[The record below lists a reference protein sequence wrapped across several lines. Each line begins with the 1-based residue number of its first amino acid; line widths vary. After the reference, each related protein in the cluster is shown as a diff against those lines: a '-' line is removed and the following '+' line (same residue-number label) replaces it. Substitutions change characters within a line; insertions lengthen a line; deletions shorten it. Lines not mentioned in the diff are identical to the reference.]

1 MSLFESFKLGTIRA
15 KNRILVP
22 PYNDN
27 IAQKDGRLSHTIYE
41 NSMRLVRQGAGIII
55 FNNAFVTQQGKSNAL
70 QLGIAEENHLP
81 GLKNLVSHVKAEGVI
96 AGIRLSHAGAKTSER
111 ICGEQ
116 PIGPSSINF
125 GKDFDLS
132 RSFDD
137 DDVEE
142 LCLFFSHAIERAE
155 EAGFDFVEINGAQ
168 QQLLDQCLH
177 PRYNNREDS
186 YGGGLENRLKLA
198 CKIIKAMKERVK
210 SRLMISYFF
219 SIHDKLE
226 DGFMSKDL
234 RQMIKLLEDAG
245 VDIFHPIT
253 IHVMNKFFDSEETL
267 LEWVSRYTE
276 KSIIVEGNIKST
288 QVLKEVLAIDKATM
302 YGIDKAL
309 FARPNWYQFL
319 QKKIAG

>member
-1 MSLFESFKLGTIRA
+1 MSLFESFKLGDLRV

-22 PYNDN
+22 PYQDGL
-27 IAQKDGRLSHTIYE
+27 AQRDGKVSHPIYE
-41 NSMRLVRQGAGIII
+41 HVMRLVRQGAGIVILNSSYI
-55 FNNAFVTQQGKSNAL
+55 TQQGKSHPL
-70 QLGIAEENHLP
+70 QLGIAEEEHLA
-81 GLKNLVSHVKAEGVI
+81 GLKNLVKHIKAEGVV
-96 AGIRLSHAGAKTSER
+96 AGIRLSHAGAKTSEK

-125 GKDFDLS
+125 GKDYDLS
-132 RSFDD
+132 RPFDK

-142 LCLFFSHAIERAE
+142 LCLFYAHAIERAE
-155 EAGFDFVEINGAQ
+155 EAGFDFVELNGAQ

-177 PRYNNREDS
+177 PRYNAREDE
-186 YGGGLENRLKLA
+186 YGGKLENRLRLA
-198 CKIIKAMKERVK
+198 CEIIEAMKERVK
-210 SRLMISYFF
+210 GRLKIGYFF

-226 DGFMSKDL
+226 DGFNQKHLKS
-234 RQMIKLLEDAG
+234 MIKLLEDAG

-267 LEWVSRYTE
+267 LEWVSKTTD

>member
-1 MSLFESFKLGTIRA
+1 MSLFDTVKIGNRRA

-22 PYNDN
+22 PYHDN
-27 IAQKDGRLSHTIYE
+27 MAQKDGKVSHAIYE
-41 NSMRLVRQGAGIII
+41 HLMRLVREGAGIVI
-55 FNNAFVTQQGKSNAL
+55 FNSAYITRQGKASPF
-70 QLGIAEENHLP
+70 QLGIAEEDHLG
-81 GLKNLVSHVKAEGVI
+81 GLKNLVSHIKVEGVVV
-96 AGIRLSHAGAKTSER
+96 GIRLSHAGAKTSER
-111 ICGEQ
+111 VCGEQ

-132 RSFDD
+132 RPFDE

-142 LCLFFSHAIERAE
+142 LCLFYSHAIERAE
-155 EAGFDFVEINGAQ
+155 EAGFDFVELNGAH

-177 PRYNNREDS
+177 PRYNNREDRF
-186 YGGGLENRLKLA
+186 GGKLENRLRLA
-198 CKIIKAMKERVK
+198 SMITRAMKERVK
-210 SRLMISYFF
+210 SRLMVGYFF

-226 DGFMSKDL
+226 DGFNAKHL
-234 RQMIKLLEDAG
+234 KVMIKILEEAG
-245 VDIFHPIT
+245 IDMFHPIT

-267 LEWVSRYTE
+267 LEWVSKFTD

-288 QVLKEVLAIDKATM
+288 QVLKEVLAINKSTM

>member
-1 MSLFESFKLGTIRA
+1 MSLFESFKLGSIRA

-41 NSMRLVRQGAGIII
+41 NSMRLVRQGAGVIIL
-55 FNNAFVTQQGKSNAL
+55 NNAFVTQQGKSNAL

-111 ICGEQ
+111 TCGEQ

-132 RSFDD
+132 RSFDE

-155 EAGFDFVEINGAQ
+155 EAGLI
-168 QQLLDQCLH
+168 LL
-177 PRYNNREDS
+177 N
-186 YGGGLENRLKLA
+186 
-198 CKIIKAMKERVK
+198 
-210 SRLMISYFF
+210 
-219 SIHDKLE
+219 
-226 DGFMSKDL
+226 
-234 RQMIKLLEDAG
+234 
-245 VDIFHPIT
+245 
-253 IHVMNKFFDSEETL
+253 
-267 LEWVSRYTE
+267 
-276 KSIIVEGNIKST
+276 
-288 QVLKEVLAIDKATM
+288 
-302 YGIDKAL
+302 
-309 FARPNWYQFL
+309 
-319 QKKIAG
+319 

>member
-1 MSLFESFKLGTIRA
+1 MSLFETFKIGNKRA

-22 PYNDN
+22 PYQDDM
-27 IAQKDGRLSHTIYE
+27 AQRDGKVSHTIFE
-41 NSMRLVRQGAGIII
+41 HLMRLVREGAGVVV
-55 FNNAFVTQQGKSNAL
+55 FNSSYVTKQGKSSAF
-70 QLGIAEENHLP
+70 QLGIAEEDHLA
-81 GLKNLVSHVKAEGVI
+81 GLKNLVTHIKAEGVI
-96 AGIRLSHAGAKTSER
+96 TGIRLSHAGAKTSEKV
-111 ICGEQ
+111 CGEQ

-132 RSFDD
+132 RPFDE

-142 LCLFFSHAIERAE
+142 LCLFYAHAIERAE
-155 EAGFDFVEINGAQ
+155 EAGFDFVELNGAQ

-177 PRYNNREDS
+177 PRHNNREDRF
-186 YGGGLENRLKLA
+186 GGKLENRLRLA
-198 CKIIKAMKERVK
+198 TMLVKAMKERVK
-210 SRLMISYFF
+210 NRLMVGYFF

-226 DGFMSKDL
+226 DGFNAKHLKS
-234 RQMIKLLEDAG
+234 MIKILEDAG
-245 VDIFHPIT
+245 VDMFHPIT

-267 LEWVSRYTE
+267 LEWVSKYTE

-319 QKKIAG
+319 QKKISG

>member
-1 MSLFESFKLGTIRA
+1 
-15 KNRILVP
+15 LVQH
-22 PYNDN
+22 
-27 IAQKDGRLSHTIYE
+27 I
-41 NSMRLVRQGAGIII
+41 
-55 FNNAFVTQQGKSNAL
+55 
-70 QLGIAEENHLP
+70 
-81 GLKNLVSHVKAEGVI
+81 KAEGVI
-96 AGIRLSHAGAKTSER
+96 VGIRLSHAGAKTSEK

-132 RSFDD
+132 RPFDE

-142 LCLFFSHAIERAE
+142 LCLFYSHSIERAE

-168 QQLLDQCLH
+168 QQLFDQCLH
-177 PRYNNREDS
+177 PRYNNREDE
-186 YGGGLENRLKLA
+186 YGGKLENRLRLV
-198 CKIIKAMKERVK
+198 CKIIRAMNERIK
-210 SRLMISYFF
+210 SRLRIGYFF

-226 DGFMSKDL
+226 DGFNSNHLKT
-234 RQMIKLLEDAG
+234 MIKLLEDAG
-245 VDIFHPIT
+245 ISIFHPIT

-267 LEWVSRYTE
+267 LEWVSRFTNRDV
-276 KSIIVEGNIKST
+276 IVEGNIKST

-309 FARPNWYQFL
+309 FARSNWYQFL

>member
-1 MSLFESFKLGTIRA
+1 MSLFESFKIKNIRV

-22 PYNDN
+22 PYHEG

-41 NSMRLVRQGAGIII
+41 NTMRLVRQGAGIVI
-55 FNNAFVTQQGKSNAL
+55 FNNAFVTQQGKFNVL
-70 QLGIAEENHLP
+70 QLGVAEETHLP

-96 AGIRLSHAGAKTSER
+96 TGIRLSHAGAKTSER

-125 GKDFDLS
+125 GKDYDLS
-132 RSFDD
+132 RSFDK

-142 LCLFFSHAIERAE
+142 LCLFFAHAIERAE

-177 PRYNNREDS
+177 TRYNHREDE
-186 YGGGLENRLKLA
+186 YGGSLENRLRLA
-198 CKIIKAMKERVK
+198 CEIIRAMKERVK

-226 DGFMSKDL
+226 DGFSAKDL
-234 RQMIKLLEDAG
+234 KTMIKLLLDAG
-245 VDIFHPIT
+245 IEIFHPIT
-253 IHVMNKFFDSEETL
+253 IHVMNKFFDGEETL
-267 LEWVSRYTE
+267 LEWVSKFTE

-288 QVLKEVLAIDKATM
+288 QVLKEVLTIDKATM

-309 FARPNWYQFL
+309 FTRPNWYQFL

>member
-1 MSLFESFKLGTIRA
+1 MSLFETFKLGSKRA

-27 IAQKDGRLSHTIYE
+27 MAKKDGKVSHAIYE
-41 NSMRLVRQGAGIII
+41 HLMRLAREGAGVVIFNSSYIARQGKASP
-55 FNNAFVTQQGKSNAL
+55 F
-70 QLGIAEENHLP
+70 QLGIAEEEHLA
-81 GLKNLVSHVKAEGVI
+81 GLKKLVSRMQAEGVVT
-96 AGIRLSHAGAKTSER
+96 GIRLSHAGAKTSEKM
-111 ICGEQ
+111 CGEQ
-116 PIGPSSINF
+116 PIGPTSINF

-132 RSFDD
+132 RPFDD

-142 LCLFFSHAIERAE
+142 LCLFYSHAIERAE
-155 EAGFDFVEINGAQ
+155 EAGFDFVELNGAH

-177 PRYNNREDS
+177 PRYNSREDKF
-186 YGGGLENRLKLA
+186 GGKLENRLRLA
-198 CKIIKAMKERVK
+198 SMIVQAMKERVK
-210 SRLMISYFF
+210 SRLLVGYFF

-226 DGFMSKDL
+226 DGFNWRHLKV
-234 RQMIKLLEDAG
+234 MIKKLEEAG
-245 VDIFHPIT
+245 VDMFHPVT

-267 LEWVSRYTE
+267 LEWVSKFTDRYV
-276 KSIIVEGNIKST
+276 IVEGNIKST
-288 QVLKEVLAIDKATM
+288 QVLKEVLAIEKATM

>member
-55 FNNAFVTQQGKSNAL
+55 FNNAFVTQQGKSSAL

-234 RQMIKLLEDAG
+234 RQMIKLLENAG

>member
-1 MSLFESFKLGTIRA
+1 MSLFETFKIGNQRA

-22 PYNDN
+22 PYQDDM
-27 IAQKDGRLSHTIYE
+27 AQRDGKVSHTIFE
-41 NSMRLVRQGAGIII
+41 HLMRLVREGAGVVV
-55 FNNAFVTQQGKSNAL
+55 FNSSYVTKQGKSSTF
-70 QLGIAEENHLP
+70 QLGIAEEDHLA
-81 GLKNLVSHVKAEGVI
+81 GLKNLVTHIKAEGVI
-96 AGIRLSHAGAKTSER
+96 AGIRLSHAGAKTSEKV
-111 ICGEQ
+111 CGEQ

-132 RSFDD
+132 RPFDE

-142 LCLFFSHAIERAE
+142 LCLFYAHAIERAE
-155 EAGFDFVEINGAQ
+155 EAGFDFVELNGAQ

-177 PRYNNREDS
+177 PRHNNREDRF
-186 YGGGLENRLKLA
+186 GGKLENRLRLA
-198 CKIIKAMKERVK
+198 TMLVKAMKERVK
-210 SRLMISYFF
+210 NRLMVGYFF

-226 DGFMSKDL
+226 DGFNAKHLKS
-234 RQMIKLLEDAG
+234 MIKILEEAG
-245 VDIFHPIT
+245 VDMFHPIT

-267 LEWVSRYTE
+267 LEWVSKYTE

-319 QKKIAG
+319 QKKISG

>member
-1 MSLFESFKLGTIRA
+1 MSLFESFKFGNIRA

-22 PYNDN
+22 PYYNGN
-27 IAQKDGRLSHTIYE
+27 AQRDGRVSHAIYE
-41 NSMRLVRQGAGIII
+41 NLIRLVRQGAGIII
-55 FNNAFVTQQGKSNAL
+55 VNSSFVTQQGKSHPL
-70 QLGIAEENHLP
+70 QLGIAEEEHLP
-81 GLKNLVSHVKAEGVI
+81 SLRNLVKHIKAEGVL
-96 AGIRLSHAGAKTSER
+96 AGIRLSHAGAKTSEK

-125 GKDFDLS
+125 GKDYDLS
-132 RSFDD
+132 RSFDE

-142 LCLFFSHAIERAE
+142 LCLFYAHSIERAE
-155 EAGFDFVEINGAQ
+155 EAGFDFVELNGAQ

-177 PRYNNREDS
+177 PRYNNREDQ
-186 YGGGLENRLKLA
+186 YGGKLENRLKLA
-198 CKIIKAMKERVK
+198 CKIVEAMKERVK
-210 SRLMISYFF
+210 SRLMIGYFF

-226 DGFMSKDL
+226 DGFNEKNL
-234 RQMIKLLEDAG
+234 KTMIKLLEKSG
-245 VDIFHPIT
+245 VDIFHPVT

-267 LEWVSRYTE
+267 LDWVSKYTD

-288 QVLKEVLAIDKATM
+288 QVLKEVLALDKATM

>member
-1 MSLFESFKLGTIRA
+1 MSLFESFKFGDLRA
-15 KNRILVP
+15 KNRIVVP
-22 PYNDN
+22 PYQDG
-27 IAQKDGRLSHTIYE
+27 IAQKDGKVSPAIYE
-41 NSMRLVRQGAGIII
+41 HLMRLVRQGTGIII
-55 FNNAFVTQQGKSNAL
+55 FNSAYITQQGKSHPL
-70 QLGIAEENHLP
+70 QLGIAEEDHLP
-81 GLKNLVSHVKAEGVI
+81 GLRNLVQHIKAEGVI
-96 AGIRLSHAGAKTSER
+96 VGIRLSHAGAKTSEK

-132 RSFDD
+132 RPFDE

-142 LCLFFSHAIERAE
+142 LCLFYSHSIERAE

-168 QQLLDQCLH
+168 QQLFDQCLH
-177 PRYNNREDS
+177 PRYNNREDE
-186 YGGGLENRLKLA
+186 YGGKLENRLRLV
-198 CKIIKAMKERVK
+198 CKIIRAMNERVK
-210 SRLMISYFF
+210 SRLRIGYFF

-226 DGFMSKDL
+226 DGFNSNHLKT
-234 RQMIKLLEDAG
+234 MIKLLEDAG
-245 VDIFHPIT
+245 ISIFHPIT

-267 LEWVSRYTE
+267 LEWVSRFTNRDV
-276 KSIIVEGNIKST
+276 IVEGNIKST

-309 FARPNWYQFL
+309 FARSNWYQFL

>member
-1 MSLFESFKLGTIRA
+1 MSLFETFKLGNKRS

-27 IAQKDGRLSHTIYE
+27 MALKDGKVSPAIFEHY
-41 NSMRLVRQGAGIII
+41 MRLAREGAGVVVL
-55 FNNAFVTQQGKSNAL
+55 NSAFVTKQGKAQPF
-70 QLGIAEENHLP
+70 QLGVAEEDHLP
-81 GLKNLVSHVKAEGVI
+81 GLRNLVKHMKAEGVI
-96 AGIRLSHAGAKTSER
+96 TGIRLSHAGAKTNER

-132 RSFDD
+132 RSFDE

-142 LCLFFSHAIERAE
+142 LCLFYAHAIERAE
-155 EAGFDFVEINGAQ
+155 EAGFDFVELNGAQ

-177 PRYNNREDS
+177 PRYNNREDQF
-186 YGGGLENRLKLA
+186 GGKLENRLRLA
-198 CKIIKAMKERVK
+198 CMIVKAMKERIR
-210 SRLMISYFF
+210 SRLMVGYFF

-226 DGFMSKDL
+226 DGFSSKHL
-234 RQMIKLLEDAG
+234 KAMIRLLEDAG

-267 LEWVSRYTE
+267 LEWVSKFTD
-276 KSIIVEGNIKST
+276 KTIIVEGNIKST

-309 FARPNWYQFL
+309 FARSNWYQFL
-319 QKKIAG
+319 QKKISG

>member
-1 MSLFESFKLGTIRA
+1 MSLFETFKLGNRRA

-22 PYNDN
+22 PYHDG
-27 IAQKDGRLSHTIYE
+27 IAQRDGRVSHTLYE
-41 NSMRLVRQGAGIII
+41 HLMRLVRQGAGIVV
-55 FNNAFVTQQGKSNAL
+55 FNSGYITQQGKSHPL
-70 QLGIAEENHLP
+70 QLGIAEEEHLP
-81 GLKNLVSHVKAEGVI
+81 GLRNLVKHIKAEGAI
-96 AGIRLSHAGAKTSER
+96 AGIRLSHGGAKTSEK

-116 PIGPSSINF
+116 PIGPSAINF

-132 RSFDD
+132 RPFDK

-142 LCLFFSHAIERAE
+142 LCLFYAHAIERAE
-155 EAGFDFVEINGAQ
+155 EAGFDFVELNGAQ

-177 PRYNNREDS
+177 PRYNSREDD
-186 YGGGLENRLKLA
+186 YGGSLKNRLRLA
-198 CKIIKAMKERVK
+198 CKIVEAMNKRVK
-210 SRLMISYFF
+210 NRLLVGYFF

-226 DGFMSKDL
+226 DGFNAKNLKM
-234 RQMIKLLEDAG
+234 MIKLLEDAG
-245 VDIFHPIT
+245 VSIFHPIT

-267 LEWVSRYTE
+267 LEWVSKFTD
-276 KSIIVEGNIKST
+276 KHIIVEGNIKST
-288 QVLKEVLAIDKATM
+288 QVLKEVLAIDKSTM

>member
-1 MSLFESFKLGTIRA
+1 MSLFESFKLESIRA

-22 PYNDN
+22 PYFEG
-27 IAQKDGRLSHTIYE
+27 IAQKDGRISHTIYE
-41 NSMRLVRQGAGIII
+41 HLMRLVRQGAGIVV
-55 FNNAFVTQQGKSNAL
+55 FNNSYVTQQGKSHPL
-70 QLGIAEENHLP
+70 QLGIAEEVHLP
-81 GLKNLVSHVKAEGVI
+81 GLKNLVSHIKAEGVVT
-96 AGIRLSHAGAKTSER
+96 GIRLSHAGAKTSEK

-116 PIGPSSINF
+116 PIGPSSLNF

-132 RSFDD
+132 RPFDN

-155 EAGFDFVEINGAQ
+155 EAGFDFVELNGAQ

-177 PRYNNREDS
+177 TRYNSREDE
-186 YGGGLENRLKLA
+186 YGGKLENRLRLA
-198 CKIIKAMKERVK
+198 CEIVRAMKKRVN
-210 SRLMISYFF
+210 SRLLVGYFF

-226 DGFMSKDL
+226 DGFNAKNLKIML
-234 RQMIKLLEDAG
+234 KLLEDAG

-267 LEWVSRYTE
+267 LEWVSKCTD

-288 QVLKEVLAIDKATM
+288 QVLKEVLAIEKATM

-309 FARPNWYQFL
+309 FARSNWYQFL

>member
-1 MSLFESFKLGTIRA
+1 MQALFKRDLGEVV
-15 KNRILVP
+15 LL
-22 PYNDN
+22 
-27 IAQKDGRLSHTIYE
+27 GH
-41 NSMRLVRQGAGIII
+41 RQRMPVQYALGKAADRGAG
-55 FNNAFVTQQGKSNAL
+55 V
-70 QLGIAEENHLP
+70 AEQNP
-81 GLKNLVSHVKAEGVI
+81 ASTV
-96 AGIRLSHAGAKTSER
+96 
-111 ICGEQ
+111 
-116 PIGPSSINF
+116 
-125 GKDFDLS
+125 
-132 RSFDD
+132 
-137 DDVEE
+137 
-142 LCLFFSHAIERAE
+142 AI
-155 EAGFDFVEINGAQ
+155 

-177 PRYNNREDS
+177 PRYNNREDT
-186 YGGGLENRLKLA
+186 YGGDLENRLKLA

-226 DGFMSKDL
+226 DGFISKDL
-234 RQMIKLLEDAG
+234 RQMIKLLENAG

>member
-1 MSLFESFKLGTIRA
+1 MSLFESFKLGNIRA

-22 PYNDN
+22 PYNDG
-27 IAQKDGRLSHTIYE
+27 IAQKDGRVSHAIYE
-41 NSMRLVRQGAGIII
+41 HLMRLVRQGAGIVI
-55 FNNAFVTQQGKSNAL
+55 FNTAYITQQGKSHPL
-70 QLGIAEENHLP
+70 QLGVAEENHLP
-81 GLKNLVSHVKAEGVI
+81 GLKNLVSHIKAEGVI
-96 AGIRLSHAGAKTSER
+96 TGIRLSHAGAKTSER

-116 PIGPSSINF
+116 PIGPSAINF

-132 RSFDD
+132 RPFDQ

-142 LCLFFSHAIERAE
+142 LCLFYSHAIERAE
-155 EAGFDFVEINGAQ
+155 EAGFDFVELNGAQ

-177 PRYNNREDS
+177 PRYNTREDE
-186 YGGGLENRLKLA
+186 YGGKLENRLRLA
-198 CKIIKAMKERVK
+198 CNIVKAMKERVN
-210 SRLMISYFF
+210 SRLMVGYFF

-226 DGFMSKDL
+226 DGFNAKNL
-234 RQMIKLLEDAG
+234 KTMIKILEDAG

-267 LEWVSRYTE
+267 LEWVSKYTE

>member
-1 MSLFESFKLGTIRA
+1 MSLFESFKLGNIRA

-55 FNNAFVTQQGKSNAL
+55 LNNAFVTQQGKSNAL
-70 QLGIAEENHLP
+70 QLGVAEENHLP

-111 ICGEQ
+111 ICREQ

-155 EAGFDFVEINGAQ
+155 EAGFDFVELNGAQ

-177 PRYNNREDS
+177 PRYNNREDNF
-186 YGGGLENRLKLA
+186 GGVLENRLKLA

-234 RQMIKLLEDAG
+234 REMIKLLEDAG